1 MKDVSIDLAEV
12 AVLPE
17 NDNNA
22 LAVKVRKAREQLGE
36 KFRAQAEQLQ
46 KLEQDLKELRDEHEQ
61 LESEVWLHFEAL
73 EKSKLPFAPLPDD
86 AVLAA
91 VRNLLTATLPKQ
103 VFNKLTEE
111 ACRMGVRAV
120 AFEVRGKAA
129 WGASAHGFGP
139 QLTEQGL
146 HSLVVPLSVD
156 TPFRQAFEIG
166 GHFEGDSD
174 ALKKNANVLNRL
186 KPDSG
191 DSILLLPIRSA
202 GGVCAIF
209 YADSGG
215 RGALLPEAAL
225 QLLVEFA
232 GAQLDRL
239 GALDGMATAGQDS
252 KGGAESESAPH
263 LASPAGVAEPP
274 AEVAKPSEAVASRG
288 ETSAPSIDEPLTPP
302 PVSPLIEAGA
312 PVGPPP
318 TEAQAELPAPRA
330 TAGSVP
336 APRPVPV
343 LAMEG
348 QTAVDVPPTP
358 APRAGFDVSQLS
370 EAEQKIHK
378 DARRFARL
386 LVFEI
391 ELYNKAKVAEGRKS
405 KDLYRLMKLDI
416 DRSRQTFEQRF
427 GKTVGKQF
435 DYFHDELVRTLAGN
449 DPSLLGSGYPG
460 PSV

>member
-1 MKDVSIDLAEV
+1 MIRVEV
-12 AVLPE
+12 PALPE

-22 LAVKVRKAREQLGE
+22 LAVQVRQARERLGE
-36 KFRAQAEQLQ
+36 KFRARAEQLQ
-46 KLEQDLKELRDEHEQ
+46 KVDQDLKELRDEHEQ
-61 LESEVWLHFEAL
+61 LESEVWHQFEVL
-73 EKSKLPFAPLPDD
+73 EKSKLPSATVPVD

-91 VRNLLTATLPKQ
+91 VHNLLTATLPKQ
-103 VFNKLTEE
+103 VVNKLTEE

-129 WGASAHGFGP
+129 WGTSAHGFGP
-139 QLTEQGL
+139 QLSEQDL
-146 HSLVVPLSVD
+146 RSLVVPLSVD
-156 TPFRQAFEIG
+156 TPFRQAFEDG
-166 GHFEGDSD
+166 GHFEGD
-174 ALKKNANVLNRL
+174 AATLKKNANVLNRL
-186 KPDSG
+186 KPDAG
-191 DSILLLPIRSA
+191 DSILLLPIHSA
-202 GGVCAIF
+202 GAVSAIF

-225 QLLVEFA
+225 ELLAEFA

-239 GALDGMATAGQDS
+239 RALNGRATATVSQDAN
-252 KGGAESESAPH
+252 GRGEPESALA
-263 LASPAGVAEPP
+263 LASPAGTGEQP
-274 AEVAKPSEAVASRG
+274 AEVAELSEAAASG
-288 ETSAPSIDEPLTPP
+288 SETRAPSIDAPLPP
-302 PVSPLIEAGA
+302 PPASALIEAGA

-318 TEAQAELPAPRA
+318 SEAQAELPAARA
-330 TAGSVP
+330 TRGFVP
-336 APRPVPV
+336 APGPLPALV
-343 LAMEG
+343 MEG
-348 QTAVDVPPTP
+348 QTAVEVPPAA

-378 DARRFARL
+378 DAKRFARL

-405 KDLYRLMKLDI
+405 KDLYRRMKLDI

-435 DYFHDELVRTLAGN
+435 DYFHHELVRTLAGN
-449 DPSLLGSGYPG
+449 DPSLLGADYPG

>member
-1 MKDVSIDLAEV
+1 VIRAEV
-12 AVLPE
+12 GVLPE

-22 LAVKVRKAREQLGE
+22 LAVQARQTREQLGE

-46 KLEQDLKELRDEHEQ
+46 KLEQNLKELRDEHEQ
-61 LESEVWLHFEAL
+61 LGAEAWHQFEAL
-73 EKSKLPFAPLPDD
+73 EKSKLPSAPVPVD

-91 VRNLLTATLPKQ
+91 VRNLLEATLPKQ

-139 QLTEQGL
+139 QLTEAAL
-146 HSLVVPLSVD
+146 RSLVVPLSVD

-166 GHFEGDSD
+166 GHFEGTPGT
-174 ALKKNANVLNRL
+174 LEKNANVLNRL
-186 KPDSG
+186 QPDSG

-202 GGVCAIF
+202 GGVSAIF

-225 QLLVEFA
+225 KLLTEFA

-239 GALDGMATAGQDS
+239 MALSGRATATVSQDAN
-252 KGGAESESAPH
+252 GGGEPESGPG
-263 LASPAGVAEPP
+263 LASPAGAAEPA
-274 AEVAKPSEAVASRG
+274 AEVAELSEASASRG
-288 ETSAPSIDEPLTPP
+288 ETSAPSMDAPLPP
-302 PVSPLIEAGA
+302 PPASPLIEAGA

-318 TEAQAELPAPRA
+318 IEAQAELPAARA
-330 TAGSVP
+330 TMGFVP
-336 APRPVPV
+336 APGPVPV
-343 LAMEG
+343 PVMEA
-348 QTAVDVPPTP
+348 QTPVGVPPAP

-370 EAEQKIHK
+370 EAEQKTHK
-378 DARRFARL
+378 DARRFAKL
-386 LVFEI
+386 LVSDI
-391 ELYNKAKVAEGRKS
+391 ELYNKAKLAEGRKN
-405 KDLYRLMKLDI
+405 KDLYRRMKLDI
-416 DRSRQTFEQRF
+416 ERSRQAFEQRY

>member
-1 MKDVSIDLAEV
+1 VIRAEV

-22 LAVKVRKAREQLGE
+22 LAVQVRQARGQLGE
-36 KFRAQAEQLQ
+36 KFRAQAQQLQ
-46 KLEQDLKELRDEHEQ
+46 KLEQDLKELRDKHGQ
-61 LESEVWLHFEAL
+61 LESEAWHQFEAL
-73 EKSKLPFAPLPDD
+73 EKSKLPSAPVPVD

-120 AFEVRGKAA
+120 VFEVRGKAA

-139 QLTEQGL
+139 QLTEQAL
-146 HSLVVPLSVD
+146 RSLVVPLSVD

-166 GHFEGDSD
+166 GHFEGNPD

-186 KPDSG
+186 QPDSG
-191 DSILLLPIRSA
+191 GSILLLPIRSA
-202 GGVCAIF
+202 GAVSAIF
-209 YADSGG
+209 YADSRG

-225 QLLVEFA
+225 KLLTEFA

-239 GALDGMATAGQDS
+239 MALSGRGTTTVSQDAN
-252 KGGAESESAPH
+252 GGGEPELAPG
-263 LASPAGVAEPP
+263 LAPPAGAAELP
-274 AEVAKPSEAVASRG
+274 AEVAELSEASASG
-288 ETSAPSIDEPLTPP
+288 SETSAPSIDEPQPP
-302 PVSPLIEAGA
+302 PPASPLIGAGA

-318 TEAQAELPAPRA
+318 TEAQAELPAARA
-330 TAGSVP
+330 AIGFAP
-336 APRPVPV
+336 APGAVPVPV
-343 LAMEG
+343 MEA
-348 QTAVDVPPTP
+348 QTAVGVAP
-358 APRAGFDVSQLS
+358 ARAPGAGFDISQLS
-370 EAEQKIHK
+370 EAEQKTHK
-378 DARRFARL
+378 DARRFAKL
-386 LVFEI
+386 LVSDI
-391 ELYNKAKVAEGRKS
+391 ELYNKAKLAEGRKN
-405 KDLYRLMKLDI
+405 KDLYMRMKLDI
-416 DRSRQTFEQRF
+416 ERSRHAFEQRF

>member
-1 MKDVSIDLAEV
+1 VQ
-12 AVLPE
+12 
-17 NDNNA
+17 
-22 LAVKVRKAREQLGE
+22 VRQARERLGE

-46 KLEQDLKELRDEHEQ
+46 KLEQDLKELRDEHER
-61 LESEVWLHFEAL
+61 LESEAWHHFEAL
-73 EKSKLPFAPLPDD
+73 EKSKLPSAPLPVD
-86 AVLAA
+86 AMLAA

-146 HSLVVPLSVD
+146 RSLVVPLSVD

-166 GHFEGDSD
+166 GHFQGNSGT
-174 ALKKNANVLNRL
+174 LKKNANVLNRL

-191 DSILLLPIRSA
+191 DSILLLPIRS
-202 GGVCAIF
+202 GGAVCAIF

-215 RGALLPEAAL
+215 RGVLLPEAAL

-239 GALDGMATAGQDS
+239 RALNGRATAVQDS
-252 KGGAESESAPH
+252 NGGAESESALP

-274 AEVAKPSEAVASRG
+274 AEGAEPGGTFASQG
-288 ETSAPSIDEPLTPP
+288 ETSAPSIDEPLPRPP
-302 PVSPLIEAGA
+302 ASPLTEAGA

-318 TEAQAELPAPRA
+318 TEAQAELPAARA
-330 TAGSVP
+330 TTGSVP
-336 APRPVPV
+336 APGPVPV
-343 LAMEG
+343 LVMDG
-348 QTAVDVPPTP
+348 QTAVETPPVP

-391 ELYNKAKVAEGRKS
+391 ELYNKAKVAEGRKT
-405 KDLYRLMKLDI
+405 KDLYRRMKLDI

-449 DPSLLGSGYPG
+449 DPSLLGADYPG

>member
-1 MKDVSIDLAEV
+1 VIRAEV

-22 LAVKVRKAREQLGE
+22 LAVQVRQARGQLGE

-46 KLEQDLKELRDEHEQ
+46 KLEQDLKELRDKHEQ
-61 LESEVWLHFEAL
+61 LESEAWHQFEAL
-73 EKSKLPFAPLPDD
+73 EKSKLPSAPVPVD
-86 AVLAA
+86 AMLTA

-120 AFEVRGKAA
+120 VFEVRGKAA

-139 QLTEQGL
+139 QLTEQAL
-146 HSLVVPLSVD
+146 RSLVVPLSVD

-166 GHFEGDSD
+166 GHFEGNPD

-186 KPDSG
+186 QPDSG
-191 DSILLLPIRSA
+191 GSILLLPIRSA
-202 GGVCAIF
+202 GAVSAIF
-209 YADSGG
+209 YADSRG

-225 QLLVEFA
+225 KLLTEFA

-239 GALDGMATAGQDS
+239 MALSGRGTTTVSQDAN
-252 KGGAESESAPH
+252 GGGEPELAPG
-263 LASPAGVAEPP
+263 LAPPAGAAELP
-274 AEVAKPSEAVASRG
+274 AEVAELSEASASG
-288 ETSAPSIDEPLTPP
+288 SETSAPSIDEPQPP
-302 PVSPLIEAGA
+302 PPASPLIGAGA

-318 TEAQAELPAPRA
+318 TEAQAELPAARA
-330 TAGSVP
+330 AIGFAP
-336 APRPVPV
+336 APGAVPVPV
-343 LAMEG
+343 MEA
-348 QTAVDVPPTP
+348 QTAVGVAP
-358 APRAGFDVSQLS
+358 ARAPGAGFDISQLS
-370 EAEQKIHK
+370 EAEQKTHK
-378 DARRFARL
+378 DARRFAKL
-386 LVFEI
+386 LVSDI
-391 ELYNKAKVAEGRKS
+391 ELYNKAKLAEGRKN
-405 KDLYRLMKLDI
+405 KDLYMRMKLDI
-416 DRSRQTFEQRF
+416 ERSRHAFEQRF